1 MSGAGFERDHQQ
13 WEPTTS
19 HARAVIGGTVV
30 AIVAAVTGRPDL
42 LVIAT
47 PLLVIAIWSV
57 LTRPTA
63 IPQVRDRLSH
73 RRIREGEATHWT
85 FQVLPTA
92 GTEEVVA
99 WAVAPP
105 TTQLWPNGGVNSVG
119 VHPARTRGSQP
130 GSSDAPS
137 TDPVQVRIGVRSTR
151 WGRREIGPA
160 AIMAS
165 SSWNAFRWQ
174 SPQRAPRL
182 LVTVPAATP
191 YGSLA
196 PSPRPRGLVGLHRSS
211 RRGEGTEFASIRP
224 FQTGDRLRR
233 IHWPV
238 SLRVGTLQ
246 VTATWAEQ
254 DTHVVLV
261 VDAINDIGESGGI
274 DGVASSLDVTARAAG
289 ALAEH
294 YLVGGDRVELRV
306 VDVHGLTRLPAGAGR
321 QHLIRVLDVLSAMR
335 PGSRFGFDP
344 RAGNARLPAGGL
356 ILVLSPLVSTQAL
369 QQATSLA
376 RSGLTTLVVDT
387 LPADVAQRDPDNPFV
402 EIAWRIRL
410 LERDREMRR
419 VQELGVPIVRWVGPG
434 SLDEVLRGLSRRTAA
449 PRMRPQ

>member
-1 MSGAGFERDHQQ
+1 MAVGFERDHRQ
-13 WEPTTS
+13 WLPTTS
-19 HARAVIGGTVV
+19 HARAVVGGIMV

-47 PLLVIAIWSV
+47 PLLLIAVWSAA
-57 LTRPTA
+57 TRPDA
-63 IPQVRDRLSH
+63 IPRVHERLAH

-85 FQVLPTA
+85 FDVYPSR
-92 GTEEVVA
+92 GTEEIVA

-105 TTQLWPNGGVNSVG
+105 STQLWPYGGVRAVG
-119 VHPARTRGSQP
+119 VGVAADQSRPAGTSN
-130 GSSDAPS
+130 
-137 TDPVQVRIGVRSTR
+137 DPVRLLVGVRSVR
-151 WGRREIGPA
+151 WGRREVGPA
-160 AIMAS
+160 AVMAS
-165 SSWNAFRWQ
+165 SAWNAFRWE
-174 SPQRAPRL
+174 SPRCAPRL
-182 LVTVPAATP
+182 LVTVPGSTP
-191 YGSLA
+191 YGSIA
-196 PSPRPRGLVGLHRSS
+196 PSPRPRGLVGLHRSA
-211 RRGEGTEFASIRP
+211 RRGEGTEFATIRP

-254 DTHVVLV
+254 DTHVVVV

-274 DGVASSLDVTARAAG
+274 DGAASSLDVSARAAG

-294 YLVGGDRVELRV
+294 YLLGGDRVELRV
-306 VDVHGLTRLPAGAGR
+306 VDVHGLTLLPAGGGR
-321 QHLIRVLDVLSAMR
+321 QHLIRVLDVLSGMR

-344 RAGNARLPAGGL
+344 RAGNARLPAGSL

-369 QQATSLA
+369 EQATSLA

-387 LPADVAQRDPDNPFV
+387 LPSDVAQRDSDNPFV

-410 LERDREMRR
+410 LEREREMRR
-419 VQELGVPIVRWVGPG
+419 VQQLGVPIVRWVGPG
-434 SLDEVLRGLSRRTAA
+434 SLDEVLRGLTRRTAA
-449 PRMRPQ
+449 PRMGHR